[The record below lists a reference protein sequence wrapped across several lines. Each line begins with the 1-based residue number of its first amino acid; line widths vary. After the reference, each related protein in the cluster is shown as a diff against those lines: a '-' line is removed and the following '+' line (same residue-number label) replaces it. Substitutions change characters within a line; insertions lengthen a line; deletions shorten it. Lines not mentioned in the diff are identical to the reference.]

1 VVGAFL
7 FNSNG
12 PLSRPP
18 KTSFGVTSL
27 RHSRVV
33 LSQVQFSDCSVSS
46 FTRGAASGSL
56 GSSSVYGGAFAMIQS
71 LQVSEFREGLLSA
84 PRSMNS
90 TGFNLTVLIMKSNF
104 SECTA
109 STDSTS
115 VRPGTANGGGGAVY
129 ASSAALSNIS
139 VNECHF
145 RSSSVRVASGATG
158 VPSNSSG
165 GALAVELP
173 CCSDS
178 VVAISSCS
186 FTNCSASGVN
196 IINLAV
202 RGGAVAVSGAAVV
215 SVVKTNFSN
224 CSIINAGDLSGGR
237 AGTIVVSGGA
247 GLSVAL
253 AKTTS
258 VDACAF
264 DAVGGQDDSRTSS
277 GLLVLANRSSDFV
290 QVSST
295 SFVSSVV
302 ALSVQ
307 CIGSEGLEPVTGRC
321 DGPMFILSDSRLQS
335 LAVVNQSTL
344 MTLQSRAVFSGS
356 RMVCASEFAVFKTAS
371 ADDSS
376 RVSYNCSSCPT
387 YFISASASEVLLDRL
402 SNTSNVDRCVS
413 SSSTST
419 SMSSCPFGVPDCTTF
434 VRVTRGFWADFDG
447 SGSLTQARRCPRGYC
462 GCNDAINGACRLP
475 STLSIGRRDDP
486 LCAGNR
492 TGKLCGGCPRNF
504 TQSIDGMS
512 CISNEDCMRDVWWVW
527 TLSILGFAF
536 LSFLI
541 IPRSEHSSGAL
552 ACVLF
557 YLQMSSFA
565 TSIGD
570 SDGSNAF
577 LEVWLVRSFVAFYE
591 RACYAPSMSAYD
603 ATAARLIGSL
613 FVLLFSVA
621 WTWVISALQPLL
633 RRRNI
638 DIQVSYSGT
647 LIAAVL
653 YVFSSVA
660 DVLFTLVECTIYNT
674 SGFVF
679 IDGTVACFDTRWQ
692 VVLSIVVL
700 LCLVPGLFA
709 AALWRHKLPEA
720 ARAAICRA
728 YTDRMPY
735 WAAVTLVF
743 RLLIPLL
750 QFLRNDYPNM
760 LAFMR
765 CSLSMCMLVLLF
777 NFRPYNDIHTFWV
790 DVTCYS
796 GLFAQ
801 FGLQSISE
809 SRDFF
814 GTAAEE
820 KGSFFSIL
828 SRLRLVF
835 RYVHAPI
842 ANHHAAVLAALTID
856 AMQVCSYRCF
866 LHRLAE
872 DQHEHRNVA

>member
-1 VVGAFL
+1 MAVVVGAFL

-12 PLSRPP
+12 PISNPP
-18 KTSFGVTSL
+18 STSFGVTSL
-27 RHSRVV
+27 RHSRVA
-33 LSQVQFSDCSVSS
+33 LTQVQFSDCFVGS
-46 FTRGAASGSL
+46 FTTGAASGCF

-71 LQVSEFREGLLSA
+71 PQVNEFREGLLSA

-90 TGFNLTVLIMKSNF
+90 TGFNMTIIIMRSNF

-139 VNECHF
+139 VKECAF

-186 FTNCSASGVN
+186 FTNCSAIGVN
-196 IINLAV
+196 INNFAV
-202 RGGAVAVSGAAVV
+202 RGGAVAVSGVEVV
-215 SVVKTNFSN
+215 SVVKSNFSN
-224 CSIINAGDLSGGR
+224 CSITNAGDLSGAR
-237 AGTIVVSGGA
+237 AGSVVVSGGA

-277 GLLVLANRSSDFV
+277 GLLVLANRSSDVV
-290 QVSST
+290 QVAST
-295 SFVSSVV
+295 SFASSGV

-307 CIGSEGLEPVTGRC
+307 CISSEGLVQVTGRC
-321 DGPMFILSDSRLQS
+321 VGPILILSDSRLQS
-335 LAVVNQSTL
+335 LAAVNQSTL

-356 RMVCASEFAVFKTAS
+356 RMGCASEFAVFKTVS

-387 YFISASASEVLLDRL
+387 FFVSASASEVLLDRL
-402 SNTSNVDRCVS
+402 SNKSNVDRCMY

-447 SGSLTQARRCPRGYC
+447 SGSLTPARRCPRGYC
-462 GCNDAINGACRLP
+462 GCSDAIDGACRLP

-492 TGKLCGGCPRNF
+492 TGTLCGGCPSNF
-504 TQSIDGMS
+504 TQSIDGVS
-512 CISNEDCMRDVWWVW
+512 CISNEDCMRDLWWVW
-527 TLSILGFAF
+527 TLSVLGFAF
-536 LSFLI
+536 LGFLI
-541 IPRSEHSSGAL
+541 IPRSEHNSGAL
-552 ACVLF
+552 ACLLF

-565 TSIGD
+565 TSVGD

-577 LEVWLVRSFVAFYE
+577 VEFWLVRSFAALYA
-591 RACYAPSMSAYD
+591 RACYAPSMSAYG

-638 DIQVSYSGT
+638 DVRVSYSGT
-647 LIAAVL
+647 LTVAVL

-660 DVLFTLVECTIYNT
+660 DVLFTLVECTSYNT

-692 VVLSIVVL
+692 VVLGMVVL
-700 LCLVPGLFA
+700 LCLFPGLFVV
-709 AALWRHKLPEA
+709 ALWLHKLPEA
-720 ARAAICRA
+720 ARAAVCRA
-728 YTDRMPY
+728 YTNRMPY

-743 RLLIPLL
+743 RFLIPLL

-760 LAFMR
+760 MAAMR
-765 CSLSMCMLVLLF
+765 CLLAVYMLVLLF
-777 NFRPYNDIHTFWV
+777 NFRPYNNINTFWV
-790 DVTCYS
+790 DVACYV
-796 GLFAQ
+796 GLIVQ
-801 FGLQSISE
+801 FCLQSISE

-814 GTAAEE
+814 GTAADE
-820 KGSFFSIL
+820 KGSFFSFL
-828 SRLRLVF
+828 SSLSTVF

-842 ANHHAAVLAALTID
+842 VLPQCCL
-856 AMQVCSYRCF
+856 R
-866 LHRLAE
+866 
-872 DQHEHRNVA
+872 